1 MIHKVLHDLTLLT
14 SPPVPY
20 HPLFSTTFQ
29 SPCPPLD
36 SSNGPSALLFGGLC
50 TGSSL
55 SPPSPSVTGFYSS
68 IWAQSK
74 GHFLSEVFP
83 GISIQVGPLSYTL
96 IQHFLCFCHS
106 TFAFIN
112 IPFCYWT
119 YKGIYICKC
128 SPGRAA
134 SCKARNVCLYVCCSL
149 LHPNMQPSPGHCG
162 NAGVCLT
169 RLSHKILQ
177 SPSYSLGPLI
187 VGQIQQPCCENAQ
200 AAQRRVPI
208 VRTFKHPIKTSMCL
222 ETVASCKRPAL
233 ACQAYKQ
240 ASLGH
245 VCRHLQYQ
253 LTSWQQL
260 RERSWIRNP

>member
-14 SPPVPY
+14 SPAVPY
-20 HPLFSTTFQ
+20 RPLFSTTFQ

-83 GISIQVGPLSYTL
+83 GISIQVGPPSYTL

-119 YKGIYICKC
+119 YKGIYISVPLAGLQAARPGMCVCMSVAHYCTPIC
-128 SPGRAA
+128 SPAQDT
-134 SCKARNVCLYVCCSL
+134 VE
-149 LHPNMQPSPGHCG
+149 MQEC
-162 NAGVCLT
+162 
-169 RLSHKILQ
+169 
-177 SPSYSLGPLI
+177 
-187 VGQIQQPCCENAQ
+187 
-200 AAQRRVPI
+200 
-208 VRTFKHPIKTSMCL
+208 
-222 ETVASCKRPAL
+222 AL
-233 ACQAYKQ
+233 R
-240 ASLGH
+240 G
-245 VCRHLQYQ
+245 
-253 LTSWQQL
+253 
-260 RERSWIRNP
+260 